1 MGANGMIFGAIYLAL
16 SLFMYLLMARIVV
29 SFIDSFVRDWRPR
42 GAALVFASTVNRTTE
57 PLLGW
62 VRKVIPPV
70 NFGGV
75 QLDLSFI
82 LVFFVVSILKSFV
95 FRMGVGL
102 V

>member
-1 MGANGMIFGAIYLAL
+1 MIFGVIYLAL
-16 SLFMYLLMARIVV
+16 SVFMYLLMARIVV

-57 PLLGW
+57 PLLGL
-62 VRKVIPPV
+62 VRKAMPPV

-82 LVFFVVSILKSFV
+82 LVFFVVSIVKGLV
-95 FRMGVGL
+95 FQMGVGF

>member
-1 MGANGMIFGAIYLAL
+1 MIFGVIYLAL
-16 SLFMYLLMARIVV
+16 SVFMSLLMARIVV

-42 GAALVFASTVNRTTE
+42 GAALVFSSTVNRTTE

-62 VRKVIPPV
+62 VRKAMPPV

-82 LVFFVVSILKSFV
+82 LVFFVVSIVKGLV
-95 FRMGVGL
+95 FQMGVGF